1 MTQQCL
7 FGYICQGKYALST
20 ALLHQHTQ
28 HAETTRLQPLFISG
42 PPIYL
47 CASFHQLSHSLDPA
61 GRLTT
66 NLDVEENLWVDAA
79 ERRGLFG
86 RATAPHVALA
96 STVSLL
102 VWLLVVACLFCWV
115 GGARA
120 AVGAGD
126 L

>member
-1 MTQQCL
+1 MIYPRLFYTNIHNTQRL
-7 FGYICQGKYALST
+7 HVST
-20 ALLHQHTQ
+20 LT
-28 HAETTRLQPLFISG
+28 LFISG

-47 CASFHQLSHSLDPA
+47 CVRASFHPLSHSLDPA

-96 STVSLL
+96 STVSFLFF
-102 VWLLVVACLFCWV
+102 VVAWALS
-115 GGARA
+115 GY
-120 AVGAGD
+120 

>member
-1 MTQQCL
+1 MTTQQCL
-7 FGYICQGKYALST
+7 FEYICQGKYDLST

-28 HAETTRLQPLFISG
+28 HAETTRLHPLFISG

-47 CASFHQLSHSLDPA
+47 CVRHSLDPA

-102 VWLLVVACLFCWV
+102 FICLWFGWVAV
-115 GGARA
+115 GGGRSLVAS
-120 AVGAGD
+120 
-126 L
+126 